1 MMRRT
6 LTLLGALA
14 LAAALQAVAA
24 NAAVDIQVAFNPAQA
39 NVGSRVTLSGSIT
52 NLDTQP
58 VTAVGT
64 IAISVGSKN
73 YGPFPARLRLGPAE
87 TKQGEFTFIVPNWA
101 AGKTV
106 TLTVN
111 ASAGGIRETA
121 AATLTVLGSV
131 SRAKD
136 STAPPTAQ
144 QEAWTRTAL
153 ATPLSAVLGAEVLPV
168 ATQETTF
175 SAVKQLYRD
184 TAK

>member
-1 MMRRT
+1 MRRT

-14 LAAALQAVAA
+14 LAAALPAAAA

-39 NVGSRVTLSGSIT
+39 NVGSRVTLSGSIQ
-52 NLDTQP
+52 NLDSQP
-58 VTAVGT
+58 VTAAGT
-64 IAISVGSKN
+64 IAISVGNKN
-73 YGPFPARLRLGPAE
+73 YGPFPARVRLGPSE
-87 TKQGEFTFIVPNWA
+87 TRQASFTFIVPNWA

-111 ASAGGIRETA
+111 ASAGGVRETA

-153 ATPLSAVLGAEVLPV
+153 AIPLSAVLGAEGIPV

-175 SAVKQLYRD
+175 SAVKELYRG
-184 TAK
+184 TPR